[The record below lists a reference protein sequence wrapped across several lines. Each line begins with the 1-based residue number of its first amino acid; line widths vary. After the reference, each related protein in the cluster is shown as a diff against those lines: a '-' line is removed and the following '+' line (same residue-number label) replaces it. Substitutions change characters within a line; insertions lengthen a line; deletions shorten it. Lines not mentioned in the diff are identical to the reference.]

1 MKGIK
6 RSLFDLQN
14 GKCANCGKLLSD
26 LEMVTIEHILPK
38 AAGGSNSIENLV
50 LTCRECNYFLSNNIK
65 GFEFEQYIFNIFIK
79 SEKFTRVLRDY
90 KIGDHFIA
98 DIMVQHLDN
107 DKIVETIIEV
117 KFHTS
122 LTIDRI
128 NQIIE
133 RFNKIRELKRNS
145 AFALLIPGILSEES
159 VKLLK
164 AQNIEIW
171 DADFLHKEFSQQIKE
186 LEHPFFQKLILPS
199 QERKKVEYEFI
210 ERLRNCNPGRDQWS
224 VYQKL
229 IGEILE
235 YLICPPLRSP
245 LQENS
250 DFFSVNRRDYILPN
264 YSETGFWSY
273 LSNRYLADYIVI
285 DAKNYNKGI
294 TKKEVLQMAN
304 YLKPHGTGLFGIIIT
319 RYGASENTIHT
330 LREVWAL
337 EKKLIIV
344 LNDNDIEQ
352 MLLEKLNN
360 REPEAVLR
368 QKIEDFRLSI

>member
-1 MKGIK
+1 MRGIK
-6 RSLFDLQN
+6 SNLFDLQN
-14 GKCANCGKLLSD
+14 GKCANCGKLLSG
-26 LEMVTIEHILPK
+26 LETVAIEHILPK

-65 GFEFEQYIFNIFIK
+65 GFEFEQYMFNIFIK

-90 KIGDHFIA
+90 KIGDHSIA
-98 DIMVQHLDN
+98 DIMVQQIDN

-117 KFHTS
+117 KFHNS
-122 LTIDRI
+122 LTLDRI
-128 NQIIE
+128 NRIIE

-171 DADFLHKEFSQQIKE
+171 DAEYLRKEFSQQIKE
-186 LEHPFFQKLILPS
+186 LEHPYFQKLILPS

-224 VYQKL
+224 VYQRM

-250 DFFSVNRRDYILPN
+250 DFFSVNRRDFILPN

-352 MLLEKLNN
+352 MLLEKLSN